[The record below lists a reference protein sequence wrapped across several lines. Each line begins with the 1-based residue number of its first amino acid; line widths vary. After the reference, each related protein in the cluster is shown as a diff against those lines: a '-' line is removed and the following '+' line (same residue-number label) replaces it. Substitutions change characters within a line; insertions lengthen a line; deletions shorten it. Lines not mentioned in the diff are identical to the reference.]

1 MQHKVKQTKRLNE
14 KISQVRQFQ
23 QERFESIQQI
33 NRERSIEGLKKSIQ
47 IEEERQRH
55 QQALVRGKKGRE
67 LAVMLDSIT
76 IKRTKRADKQ
86 RKELEQLHLEEQRQL
101 KQELNR

>member
-1 MQHKVKQTKRLNE
+1 M
-14 KISQVRQFQ
+14 
-23 QERFESIQQI
+23 
-33 NRERSIEGLKKSIQ
+33 
-47 IEEERQRH
+47 
-55 QQALVRGKKGRE
+55 RGKKGRE

-76 IKRTKRADKQ
+76 IKRTKRADKE